1 MKNNKGALW
10 HYIKNYKF
18 NSIFIKNFSFIILT
32 TLIPLII
39 IGFSMYNYYGN
50 NLRNEIKAAKLN
62 ALSQVKNVVDKT
74 FMESDTLSSWML
86 SDSDIRIL
94 LAYENVN
101 VRDYSTYQK
110 FKDLFRVLGVIPA
123 TNDFID
129 SIYIYLQN
137 SDYVL
142 STRGDSMTFG
152 EFPDQSWRSV
162 YYDRKDKESYWVI
175 SRRVK
180 RAFSN
185 EYNYYLST
193 YRTMNQAGEEG
204 VVVVNI
210 DMNKLKKIIDGVE
223 VGKERDLYILDG
235 EGVIHYNADMTL
247 VGKNAGEISRLKSL
261 DLDKQGSFLFEDE
274 DGQEQVISI
283 HDSDYNYW
291 KYVYVEPVGQALRE
305 SGPFYRIMV
314 VPVLMCLVI
323 GLIVTFLISLK
334 VFQPIKDMVS
344 LLDNP
349 GEWKGL
355 INIGD
360 DKHFNEFKYVAG
372 SILKSLDRT
381 KQAEDIL
388 AERMELLRKAQ
399 GVALQSQI
407 NPHFLYNTLET
418 INWKAMQLTK
428 SENDVSNMITAL
440 SQLLRISLETEN
452 NLVSIATEIEH
463 AKLYLHIQSMRY
475 RDKIQ
480 VVWDMEEAL
489 LDCKIVK
496 LTFQPLME
504 NAIYHGIK
512 PKLGKG
518 IIAVT
523 GRIEGDCIRI
533 EIMDDGEGM
542 TPEAVEKLNL
552 SMHENYIQGDTHI
565 GMRNVNQ
572 RLKLFFGE
580 EYGLSVTSRYKKC
593 TMIGI
598 IIPVL

>member
-50 NLRNEIKAAKLN
+50 NLRNEIKAANLN

>member
-50 NLRNEIKAAKLN
+50 NLRNEIKAANLN

-247 VGKNAGEISRLKSL
+247 VGKNAGEISRLKAL

-323 GLIVTFLISLK
+323 GLTVTFLISLK